1 MALAKRRISEYLRAI
16 RWLAVV
22 ALINALAGDFF
33 YNWIPT
39 PYDEVAF
46 NLVRAAIYGCGGW
59 LLVRAGFDSLWW
71 AATAGFVLNFVDHPI
86 AKGGLFLADGERMAF
101 YGVMLSFVM
110 FVAIPMLVSVI
121 GGYFAGRASVPSNP
135 TAERDARK
143 SGARPS
149 L

>member
-1 MALAKRRISEYLRAI
+1 MALAQRRIAQYLRAI
-16 RWLAVV
+16 RWPVVV
-22 ALINALAGDFF
+22 ALINALLGSLL
-33 YNWIPT
+33 YNWLPT

-46 NLVRAAIYGCGGW
+46 NIVRALIYGWGGW

-86 AKGGLFLADGERMAF
+86 AKGGLFLARGERMAF

-110 FVAIPMLVSVI
+110 FVAIPMLVAVM
-121 GGYFAGRASVPSNP
+121 GGYFARRASVPSNP
-135 TAERDARK
+135 TVERDARK